1 MTITIEQMN
10 KSAEI
15 ADKMGDFQANS
26 ALVSI
31 AKQWKERGSISSRQV
46 DYASSLVER
55 YSPEVWQ
62 ARQEQMQEIKRLWEM
77 KDEEYLDWLEFIS
90 FFFVSENCRR
100 FEHHIRRLVPSARR
114 VQVLVKAYRTGDFE
128 NSCPCP
134 VNPIIELEGSKLI
147 ETLRETFNAELK
159 YKVGDL
165 VVIRGKSH
173 KFSAWSDSTLSRTQS
188 EKWFLRSGFQISIVT
203 EVLNGTY
210 RCKQVHKTKGSSRL
224 YRLKAFAGG
233 QTRDCV
239 IEESEIKPM
248 K

>member
-1 MTITIEQMN
+1 MTITIEQMKN
-10 KSAEI
+10 SADI
-15 ADKMGDFQANS
+15 ATRMGDLHSSS
-26 ALVSI
+26 ALFSI
-31 AKQWKERGSISSRQV
+31 ARQWQEYGEISSRQV
-46 DYASSLVER
+46 DYANSLVER

-62 ARQEQMQEIKRLWEM
+62 ARLVQTQEIKRLWEM

-100 FEHHIRRLVPSARR
+100 FEHHIRRLASTARQ
-114 VQVLVKAYRTGDFE
+114 VQVVLRAYRTKALIVDT
-128 NSCPCP
+128 CPCP
-134 VNPIIELEGSKLI
+134 TDQIIELEGSKLI
-147 ETLRETFNAELK
+147 ETLRETFNAEPK

-165 VVIRGKSH
+165 VVVRGKSQ
-173 KFSAWSDSTLSRTQS
+173 KFSAWSGTGRTQR
-188 EKWFLRSGFQISIVT
+188 EKWFLRTGFQISIVT

-224 YRLKAFAGG
+224 YRLKAFSGG
-233 QTRDCV
+233 ETCDCL

>member
-15 ADKMGDFQANS
+15 ADKMGDNQANS

-31 AKQWKERGSISSRQV
+31 AKQWIEYGSISSRQV

-55 YSPEVWQ
+55 YSPKVWQ
-62 ARQEQMQEIKRLWEM
+62 ARQEKIEEIEKLWRA
-77 KDEEYLDWLEFIS
+77 KDEKYLDWLEFIS
-90 FFFVSENCRR
+90 FFFVAENCRR
-100 FEHHIRRLVPSARR
+100 FEHHIRRLSPSARQ
-114 VQVLVKAYRTGDFE
+114 VQVFLEAYRTKALIVDH
-128 NSCPCP
+128 CPCP
-134 VNPIIELEGSKLI
+134 TKQIIELEGSKLI
-147 ETLRETFNAELK
+147 ETLRATFNAEPK

-165 VVIRGKSH
+165 VVIRGKSTYFMGWWVT
-173 KFSAWSDSTLSRTQS
+173 KNW
-188 EKWFLRSGFQISIVT
+188 EKRFIRSGFQISIVT
-203 EVLNGTY
+203 EILNGTY

-224 YRLKAFAGG
+224 YRLKAFSGG
-233 QTRDCV
+233 ETSDCI